1 VNVRVLE
8 LIDNASDARI
18 ELEGNRLPLTHSKDV
33 IHILGSAGPGH
44 QPGGPG

>member
-8 LIDNASDARI
+8 LIDNSSDSRI

-33 IHILGSAGPGH
+33 IHILGSAGPEH
-44 QPGGPG
+44 EPGDPG